1 MITLRDY
8 QEQGASLACSLL
20 QRLKIAYLA
29 YEVRTGKTL
38 TSLHAADLYGA
49 KKVLF
54 LTKKRAIK
62 SIQDDYNDLQP
73 NFEIVIIN
81 NESLHKVLDNDFDL
95 IIADEAHRLGAFPKP
110 NKNAKDIK
118 KRFGHLPIILLSGT
132 MHAESA
138 SQIYHQFWISK
149 YSPFKEINFY
159 RWANNYVDIKL
170 KYLGAYQVKDYSGGR
185 LEDIMKVC
193 DSYVLKYTQ
202 VDAGFTSK
210 ISECLIE
217 HEMSSITK
225 KMIKTILK
233 DRIIQ
238 GVSDSVLA
246 DTASKLMSK
255 IHQLENGTIILE
267 SGKSIITD
275 TTKALLILDKF
286 KNEKIA
292 IFYYFQKELDLLK
305 ETIPNCTTD
314 IEEFNSTNKN
324 LLIQQYAGAEGIS
337 LKMAKYIVYYNFG
350 YSGVKYIQSRD
361 RMTMIDRPNNTIFFM
376 FQKGGLNSKIYKLIK
391 NKKTFSE
398 SIFKKEY
405 LY

>member
-62 SIQDDYNDLQP
+62 SIQDDYNALQP